1 MKIYFDNV
9 MKSQFLN
16 VDSILVDLRV
26 AISSAIAQNYGEVLK
41 FQTFGVIRDEVMKT
55 VIGKNKNGVWKKLP
69 YSSEKVYTLL
79 YLINVSQ
86 SLAEFTKTNDWNQ
99 PLYVTYP
106 TPYVRRTSVN
116 LKKLVRL
123 ALAQL
128 FPVTFYEYR
137 SGYENTGAWETNV
150 VQPVVIQSTTVEGF
164 KMKEPRRAL
173 VSNPEEYIKHISAHY
188 PIPIMEDWKEQETK
202 GSYVTTRSC
211 SNNARVFC
219 RMLTLYTHLLE
230 WDKQQKRKKSKQE
243 KLSENLTN
251 FVEENGWSLEDL
263 KLADS
268 VLDGIKG

>member
-41 FQTFGVIRDEVMKT
+41 FQTFGVIRDEFMKC
-55 VIGKNKNGVWKKLP
+55 VIGKNKNGDWKKLP
-69 YSSEKVYTLL
+69 YSSEKAYTLL

-86 SLAEFTKTNDWNQ
+86 SLAEFTKDNDWNQ

-106 TPYVRRTSVN
+106 TPYVRRTSMK

-128 FPVTFYEYR
+128 FPVTFYEHR
-137 SGYENTGAWETNV
+137 SGYENTGVWDTDV
-150 VQPVVIQSTTVEGF
+150 VQSIVHPSSTIEGF
-164 KMKEPRRAL
+164 EMKKPGRAL
-173 VSNPEEYIKHISAHY
+173 VSNPEEFTKHTSAHY
-188 PIPIMEDWKEQETK
+188 PIPTLEDWKKQETK
-202 GSYVTTRSC
+202 EGYVTSRSC
-211 SNNARVFC
+211 KNSTRVFY

-230 WDKQQKRKKSKQE
+230 WDNQKKQKSKQE
-243 KLSENLTN
+243 KLSKNLTN

-268 VLDGIKG
+268 VLDGIKE